1 MYGTMGDARFTMV
14 AVGVWAA
21 LAVAALAWTRFVGN
35 GPMERL
41 WRWGT
46 YGPR

>member
-1 MYGTMGDARFTMV
+1 
-14 AVGVWAA
+14 VWAA
-21 LAVAALAWTRFVGN
+21 LAVAALAWTRTVGN

-46 YGPR
+46 YGSR

>member
-1 MYGTMGDARFTMV
+1 MV

-46 YGPR
+46 YGAR